1 MCEHV
6 TDGWNP
12 AIGATGLRV
21 IDKTL
26 RGVVDA
32 LVSSHDKFF
41 GLEGQGLHVGNDVA
55 LDA

>member
-41 GLEGQGLHVGNDVA
+41 GLEGQGLHVGDDVA